1 MTLIVGV
8 ALTLLSLWFL
18 YQPLV
23 EGTIFLKN
31 APGVATISYED
42 DTGITHIRGENF
54 QSTIYAQGFAH
65 AQARLWQ
72 MFKNR
77 AIFSGELSEI
87 FGPDALPIDK
97 FARTIGYKRIATE
110 TWNLMSK
117 DEKVI
122 FESYCKGVNDFIE
135 SVSLSEGSAR
145 LLPPEFYVFGLAD
158 KIKPWHPIDSLA
170 NIVMINLSLTWDWA

>member
-65 AQARLWQ
+65 A
-72 MFKNR
+72 
-77 AIFSGELSEI
+77 
-87 FGPDALPIDK
+87 
-97 FARTIGYKRIATE
+97 
-110 TWNLMSK
+110 
-117 DEKVI
+117 
-122 FESYCKGVNDFIE
+122 
-135 SVSLSEGSAR
+135 
-145 LLPPEFYVFGLAD
+145 
-158 KIKPWHPIDSLA
+158 
-170 NIVMINLSLTWDWA
+170 